1 MTVVSLSFGE
11 SDVDQTDE
19 RKRGG
24 GNKMELRLFR
34 VAVSN
39 DEDGDL
45 SLTTAIHQGE
55 ICQRDRVVCLSW
67 PQA

>member
-24 GNKMELRLFR
+24 GNKMELRLFL

-39 DEDGDL
+39 DDDGDL

>member
-1 MTVVSLSFGE
+1 
-11 SDVDQTDE
+11 
-19 RKRGG
+19 
-24 GNKMELRLFR
+24 MELRLFL